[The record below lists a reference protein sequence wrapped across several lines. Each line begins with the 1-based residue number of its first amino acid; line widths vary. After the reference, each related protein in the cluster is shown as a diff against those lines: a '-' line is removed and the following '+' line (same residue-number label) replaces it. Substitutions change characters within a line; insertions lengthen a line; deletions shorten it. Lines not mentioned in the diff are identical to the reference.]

1 MIYNTRDMT
10 VLEIVKHQ
18 FNLRVYEESVVR
30 IEKVLGLLSE
40 EEVWYRPN
48 KHANS
53 IGHLILHLC
62 GNVTQ
67 WIGSGVGLQPDRRE
81 RDLEFD
87 PSEQYAKEIL
97 IGKLHA
103 LRSVTDDALSTVTKD
118 QELSLARSVQ
128 GFDETVL
135 SIFIHVIEHFSYH
148 TGQIAVIAKYL
159 KGVDLGFYA
168 DLDLNTKS

>member
-1 MIYNTRDMT
+1 MT

-30 IEKVLGLLSE
+30 IEKILGLLSE

-48 KHANS
+48 EHANS

-67 WIGSGVGLQPDRRE
+67 WIGSGVGLQPDKRE

-87 PSEQYAKEIL
+87 PQEQYVKAVL
-97 IGKLHA
+97 ISKLQA
-103 LRSVTDDALSTVTKD
+103 LRSITDDALSSVTND
-118 QELSLARSVQ
+118 EELSLARSVQ

-135 SIFIHVIEHFSYH
+135 GIIVHVIEHFSYH
-148 TGQIAVIAKYL
+148 TGQIAVITKYL